1 MTSIWP
7 EPWCFMIASILIAA
21 VSAFAPPSDQTGAHR
36 FDAEGPGGAE
46 LPVYMHVPEQAG
58 ADAPV
63 VLVFH
68 GASRN
73 PDDYRDA
80 WSAIAD
86 ACGVVIAAPG
96 FSRARF
102 PGADGYNLGGLGTGG
117 ENAFDWVEPVFDAV
131 RTRYGLDAEGYYA
144 FGHSAGSQ
152 FLHRFLF
159 FTPQSR
165 LIRGVGAN
173 AGWYTRPDP
182 SVAWPYGFKD
192 APAVPIALGAVP
204 ALPFEI
210 HLGALDSDP
219 QGENVRRDAL
229 ADAQGDNRL
238 ARGLSM
244 AAYVNAM
251 GAQAGEGW
259 RVEIV
264 PAVAHDNARMAPAAA
279 RALLPPRLQARPA
292 CAALL
297 HGRGHE

>member
-1 MTSIWP
+1 MTL
-7 EPWCFMIASILIAA
+7 SILIA
-21 VSAFAPPSDQTGAHR
+21 VIHAFGQQPEETGAHH
-36 FDAEGPGGAE
+36 FDAEGPGGAT
-46 LPVYMHVPEQAG
+46 LPVYMHVPAEVR

-80 WSAIAD
+80 WSEISE
-86 ACGVVIAAPG
+86 ACGAVIAAPG
-96 FSRARF
+96 FSRERF
-102 PGADGYNLGGLGTGG
+102 PGAEGYNLGGLGTDG
-117 ENAFDWVEPVFDAV
+117 ENAFAWVEPVFDAV
-131 RTRYGLDAEGYYA
+131 RARYGLQAERYYA

-159 FTPQSR
+159 FTPETR
-165 LIRGVGAN
+165 LIHGVGAN

-192 APAVPIALGAVP
+192 APADPIPLAAV
-204 ALPFEI
+204 AELPFEI

-244 AAYVNAM
+244 AAHVNAM
-251 GAQAGEGW
+251 GAEAGAGW

-264 PAVAHDNARMAPAAA
+264 PAVAHDNTRMAPAAA
-279 RALLPPRLQARPA
+279 RALLPPALQARPA

-297 HGRGHE
+297 RGPAHE